1 MAAPRSALTGSDC
14 NKVMKTSSRWS
25 RALVLSL
32 IAASVIHL
40 SARALFAQATV
51 QFNNTTTTLLTTNSL
66 SSPPPGHAPNQSGV
80 TTGAGQ
86 YTIGLYIAP
95 QGSTDPLAFQLMGP
109 TTLSQSGLGNGRFNG
124 NPVPNSFVISNNTGQ
139 PIAFQV
145 RAWSTF
151 AGPTYEAANGRT
163 DLPTRYLGY
172 STIGQ
177 VTPATNGSPSGPP
190 ALFGTSAGQVGG
202 FVLTPSGGYYGPPVV
217 SITAP
222 ANGSLFSA
230 SGVVPVRVFSY
241 QPDAGSVSSLHLL
254 TNGVVAAEKSGPLG
268 YGETNFTL
276 SNLTAGHYTLRGRA
290 ANYYGLVATS
300 APVTVRVA
308 DRPVL
313 EFARGSNGPIQF
325 QFNSATGINYVVERG
340 ILTNFSPVITNAGTA
355 SPISYSETNG
365 SATQRSYRV
374 RLQ

>member
-1 MAAPRSALTGSDC
+1 
-14 NKVMKTSSRWS
+14 
-25 RALVLSL
+25 
-32 IAASVIHL
+32 
-40 SARALFAQATV
+40 
-51 QFNNTTTTLLTTNSL
+51 
-66 SSPPPGHAPNQSGV
+66 
-80 TTGAGQ
+80 
-86 YTIGLYIAP
+86 
-95 QGSTDPLAFQLMGP
+95 
-109 TTLSQSGLGNGRFNG
+109 
-124 NPVPNSFVISNNTGQ
+124 
-139 PIAFQV
+139 
-145 RAWSTF
+145 
-151 AGPTYEAANGRT
+151 
-163 DLPTRYLGY
+163 
-172 STIGQ
+172 
-177 VTPATNGSPSGPP
+177 
-190 ALFGTSAGQVGG
+190 
-202 FVLTPSGGYYGPPVV
+202 
-217 SITAP
+217 
-222 ANGSLFSA
+222 
-230 SGVVPVRVFSY
+230 VRVFSY